1 MFKNNLVKGPGCP
14 WRGPRFDFQCSP
26 LTSTSAGHAGMAY
39 EDMQAKHP
47 YNKYIMH
54 FKNYVSLKKSRYE
67 VDCKAEILEFF

>member
-1 MFKNNLVKGPGCP
+1 
-14 WRGPRFDFQCSP
+14 
-26 LTSTSAGHAGMAY
+26 MAY

-67 VDCKAEILEFF
+67 VDCKAEIPEFF